1 MKRIIQIKTNL
12 LTIVIVCF
20 IVVAGVVIY
29 GTNSVQ
35 NLCFASLSA
44 DRVSAI
50 TVHQQF
56 DQEEAQL
63 LEADVKTLVQLLRK
77 VRLTGRSVR
86 LSAAENNNPQY
97 TVRLKNGISF
107 QIACYED
114 HYIIN
119 GRGYPISDQL
129 EDNYAALGRLYM
141 EHLENRTYFPR
152 ETSGEG

>member
-1 MKRIIQIKTNL
+1 MKSVLQIKTNL
-12 LTIVIVCF
+12 LTIVIVCV

-35 NLCFASLSA
+35 NLFFALLSA
-44 DRVSAI
+44 EQVESV

-56 DQEEAQL
+56 DDKAVKLSESDMQQL
-63 LEADVKTLVQLLRK
+63 LPLLQK
-77 VRLTGRSVR
+77 VRLKGNSVR
-86 LSAAENNNPQY
+86 LYSGESMNPQY

-107 QIACYED
+107 QIACYGD

-119 GRGYPISDQL
+119 GRGYPISDRL